1 MLQKYA
7 KFDETGRV
15 RFAKFTSKA
24 EAAEQGYLP
33 YEETEMPETPTNV
46 IPHNYSKKYI
56 ERNGIIVLTWEAYPN
71 YEEIDRLKK
80 KLTDTDYKVIKCYE
94 ASLVNAEMPYDV
106 AEVHQERQEI
116 RDEIN
121 RLEACE

>member
-7 KFDETGRV
+7 RFDETGRV
-15 RFAKFTSKA
+15 RFAKFSSKA
-24 EAAEQGYLP
+24 EAAKQGYLP
-33 YEETEMPETPTNV
+33 YEENEMPETPTNV
-46 IPHNYSKKYI
+46 IPHNYRRKYV
-56 ERNGIIVLTWEAYPN
+56 EQDGKIVLTWEAYPN

-80 KLTDTDYKVIKCYE
+80 KLTDTDYKVIKCFE
-94 ASLVNAEMPYDV
+94 ASLINAEMPYN
-106 AEVHQERQEI
+106 AEEVHQERQEI